1 MAARV
6 PSLARERAVS
16 TTEAAVAPGTQ
27 AAATAAANTPAAS
40 RPYEDWCAPVTSSA
54 SAYAPAGLPA
64 LTRPTG
70 AMYIAAPQFTML
82 PLPASRGSAC
92 A

>member
-1 MAARV
+1 M
-6 PSLARERAVS
+6 S
-16 TTEAAVAPGTQ
+16 TTEAAVAAGTH

-40 RPYEDWCAPVTSSA
+40 RPYEDWCAPAMSSA

-64 LTRPTG
+64 LAMPTG
-70 AMYIAAPQFTML
+70 AMYIAAPQLTML
-82 PLPASRGSAC
+82 PLPASRGSTC